1 MKKTKKTI
9 QEATVVSKMTNPGD
23 AAKLAK
29 AAGTTPD
36 AVKTAIDQAK
46 KTGDEVTVGEDIN
59 DLNLTN
65 DIGKDDYMDDEG
77 RFAKSQMH
85 KMKSYVDKLTHMLDD
100 MEQLP
105 AWVQSKITR
114 ASDYMPM
121 VYHYLEYEFARKSS
135 SLMEHLDNHKKQA
148 KRNILM
154 EGVMDKFFDMFD
166 KGKTDEEIIQD
177 YAKKGIQVPE
187 SFVTNLRKNYK
198 KAKELKLELEMSE
211 KEFKNSARDIVNNP
225 EGNTVGMEPME
236 EKQLASGLTNEKLDP
251 VGQEDD
257 DINNDGKVDKTDKYL
272 KNRRQAVSKAINKK

>member
-114 ASDYMPM
+114 ASDYMSM
-121 VYHYLEYEFARKSS
+121 VYH
-135 SLMEHLDNHKKQA
+135 
-148 KRNILM
+148 
-154 EGVMDKFFDMFD
+154 
-166 KGKTDEEIIQD
+166 
-177 YAKKGIQVPE
+177 
-187 SFVTNLRKNYK
+187 
-198 KAKELKLELEMSE
+198 
-211 KEFKNSARDIVNNP
+211 
-225 EGNTVGMEPME
+225 
-236 EKQLASGLTNEKLDP
+236 
-251 VGQEDD
+251 
-257 DINNDGKVDKTDKYL
+257 
-272 KNRRQAVSKAINKK
+272 

>member
-85 KMKSYVDKLTHMLDD
+85 KMKS
-100 MEQLP
+100 
-105 AWVQSKITR
+105 
-114 ASDYMPM
+114 
-121 VYHYLEYEFARKSS
+121 
-135 SLMEHLDNHKKQA
+135 
-148 KRNILM
+148 
-154 EGVMDKFFDMFD
+154 
-166 KGKTDEEIIQD
+166 
-177 YAKKGIQVPE
+177 
-187 SFVTNLRKNYK
+187 
-198 KAKELKLELEMSE
+198 
-211 KEFKNSARDIVNNP
+211 
-225 EGNTVGMEPME
+225 
-236 EKQLASGLTNEKLDP
+236 
-251 VGQEDD
+251 
-257 DINNDGKVDKTDKYL
+257 
-272 KNRRQAVSKAINKK
+272 